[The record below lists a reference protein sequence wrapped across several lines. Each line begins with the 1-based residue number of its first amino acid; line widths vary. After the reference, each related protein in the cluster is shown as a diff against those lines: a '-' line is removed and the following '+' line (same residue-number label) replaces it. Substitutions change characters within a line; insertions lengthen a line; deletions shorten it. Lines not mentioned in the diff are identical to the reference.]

1 MALLKKTL
9 FDEKLETYNVLV
21 EDNAPLS
28 TYFKITELPDT
39 FTGGKNGF
47 LIQGSPELVAD
58 SIIKIQIKDS
68 QGNTIYNE
76 PGEGIPEYYEGTSK
90 VVAVYIYPDTSF
102 GPCTITILGE
112 LKEYYS
118 NGVLN
123 PVPLNWEGTY
133 NVRWQR
139 QVNVNPLLQNTTKIR
154 FYRRP
159 KVDIQE
165 TILPIYNR
173 TVNRV
178 TISGSVDGIA
188 VNPIAETNFRTF
200 KGDTLYELQIS
211 GSNFSSSM
219 EGEVITI
226 SDLNQ
231 AYSTT
236 IKDVVTSNKAYATLP
251 YYETSSATSPQ
262 VVKEFSSAS
271 FELTYNESVTLT
283 NSSVSSSFAKIKL
296 TDLEAFSGDVN
307 RLKIFASRKADIG
320 NYTLLEDVQLESTE
334 LLQTDEYS
342 GSVAVRTGQF
352 TSNKLLN
359 DFWFYKD
366 FGTLALNTISID
378 NETLAS
384 SVKLE
389 DAGVLNTTNK
399 YQRFFGYKSPIIFT
413 KDTEYQLD
421 FTPLLSSSFFDE
433 AELEIYAVG
442 NAFVNEDSDNDG
454 DLESGKMVGKV
465 YSTKSFQKFDKQQIN
480 FKADNNGIGEI
491 VFANYQGNWHLSNIS
506 LRAAAESSFSPNEIT
521 LNVAVP
527 TKVKNDTFD
536 FKFEFYDVN
545 NNYVPVS
552 LNQEFT
558 FTGGNDLVVRKSI
571 TVTPDGNLFSFSGSG
586 ESIGVSSI
594 NFDIAKVGLT
604 GSTIFHSSAF
614 DENGDY
620 IQPSVY
626 GSEPFYPG
634 LLTNVTS
641 GSATLTVANF
651 TGSLSSP
658 KVTRVLYTASC
669 EDVQDLVNIYRVDQ
683 GANGADGSD
692 GATFIA
698 VANKNQFV
706 YDPDNRLEPAQLN
719 DFIDIKLSSNIADG
733 SLSIIS
739 GSLLPKLQTLSV
751 TQVGVYTE
759 SVYRIFSGNDLDDVQ
774 MRGTNE
780 ASWSYYTPTSFVHKG
795 TYLFT
800 KNGFSSS
807 VQLEGVLKGDKSK
820 NLNAVSNAN
829 QFFYKMTDVSLSPLN
844 QTITIDV
851 KRNNLGSTTNAI
863 TVTSGSGKP
872 ALTIGSNNGTTGVQS
887 YSIDGANYPY
897 SAGATTYTFFAEDLN
912 LDDYTDTITIT
923 PVIAE
928 SQIAVNLSNENTTFP
943 AYSGGT
949 VFGGFLASSGSISV
963 KVGSE
968 DISYASTI
976 GNNKFSASIS
986 SSLNVTPVLTNNS
999 YSITALSADSGSIN
1013 LKVTYRDGRGSDSV
1027 FTKLVT
1033 YSKAK
1038 SGTPNV
1044 LVAVSPSAQTISA
1057 NSRGSGSATPIAL
1070 TVTALEAGTSRFTS
1084 IGTPTY
1090 TNGLAGSV
1098 SSNVITITSNAS
1110 TITSNTAQVTIPVN
1124 FTDSEGT
1131 SGTKNVVATVSKAL
1145 ASAPSTIVFIE
1156 KDGQTITRSKTGTYG
1171 TPSTFRMY
1179 VLEGANSSSYDNTS
1193 PFANSTFRISSITN
1207 GSVNA
1212 TDLDKYAT
1220 ITPTTPSNTS
1230 GLVVSITGSYVDSE
1244 GSTTSFFKTHNVN
1257 VASDGTDGNTGAT
1270 GPGIVLR
1277 GEWTN
1282 NTLYYYT
1289 TVAGSSRRDAVYKRV
1304 SGVTH
1309 YWATLVQHTSETGV
1323 KELPA
1328 VNNDNTYWQYLG
1340 EQDFFVAAKIAIFD
1354 ESFVKNTLNVGTN
1367 AQGSAAN
1374 ITLAGGTNSPYVSIG
1389 QGTQG
1394 YGNNGIWLGIVNAS
1408 TPKVSFVSGSNY
1420 FKYDANAAN
1429 IVDIGGRISATALTA
1444 ATGSISGFEIQSNLL
1459 QGGGTT
1465 SGIQLN
1471 GNTSTIIVGNL
1482 TTNRS
1487 ARISPAGFFA
1497 GNTSFAS
1504 APFSVNL
1511 DGLLTATNADI
1522 TGRIRATQGTI
1533 GGWIISEN
1541 SISKNRVT
1549 LNAGETDA
1557 ENYIQIT
1564 GQPGG
1569 SFAGNRVFIHP
1580 GDLTSISGG
1589 GGTAI
1594 AATNASSYVNVSSV
1608 DTIYAGNSSTTA
1620 TMGTSAQTVTS
1631 LSSASTFNIIAKLRY
1646 KIDVSYPSVTIRQT
1660 LGVTNT
1666 RSHQSI
1672 NNAAGDIAWF
1682 TLNNFG
1688 AVNLTT
1694 ARPVEGWIPNGD
1706 SIAVSNFL
1714 TEFFNATGRNYGS
1727 VQQMADAGDS
1737 WTIVT
1742 GLSSVNGSIGVNS
1755 RMNYKGTAYNT
1766 TVSTFTPSSQITSEE
1781 LPEVTY
1787 NINSSGDG
1795 TTGPSFSITKSNTL
1809 ASVYRRITWR
1819 AGFYDIQFSGFG
1831 GTTTNYS
1838 GYAIFAE
1845 TTESLLSAPS
1855 SVTYSAKTT
1864 SLTANALTKQVE
1876 LSEAGMQAVFNATDS
1891 SAGNYFRISDVGT
1904 TPSVSNFN
1912 IKSAGFFAHYGELHV
1927 KGDIAGFSTALSSDR
1942 RLKKDIVDIE
1952 EDEIDDMDKL
1962 HPVTYSWKDDKHN
1975 KKHYGFIA
1983 QDVQKIYPHLT
1994 ETKIMGEY
2002 LTINYNELIP
2012 VMVKQIQNLKKE
2024 LEDVKKV
2031 LGNGK

>member
-21 EDNAPLS
+21 EDTAPFS
-28 TYFKITELPDT
+28 NYFKITELSDV
-39 FTGGKNGF
+39 FTGGKNAF

-58 SIIKIQIKDS
+58 SLIKIQIKDS

-118 NGVLN
+118 NNGVLN
-123 PVPLNWEGTY
+123 PVPGNWEGTY
-133 NVRWQR
+133 NVRWQK
-139 QVNVNPLLQNTTKIR
+139 QINVNPLLQNTSKIR

-159 KVDIQE
+159 KVAIEE

-173 TVNRV
+173 SVNRK
-178 TISGSVDGIA
+178 TISGSVDGVSI
-188 VNPIAETNFRTF
+188 NPLAGANFKTF
-200 KGDTLYELQIS
+200 KGDTLYELRIS
-211 GSNFSSSM
+211 GSSFSSSM
-219 EGEVITI
+219 EGETITI
-226 SDLNQ
+226 TNLNQ
-231 AYSTT
+231 SYSTT
-236 IKDVVTSNKAYATLP
+236 IKDVITSNKANATIP
-251 YYETSSATSPQ
+251 YYETSSVTSPQ
-262 VVKEFSSAS
+262 IIKNFSSAS
-271 FELTYNESVTLT
+271 FSLAYNESVTLT

-307 RLKIFASRKADIG
+307 RLRIYASRKADIG
-320 NYTLLEDVQLESTE
+320 NYTLLEDIQLESNE

-342 GSVAVRTGQF
+342 GSVNIRTGVFSSQ
-352 TSNKLLN
+352 NIVN
-359 DFWFYKD
+359 EFWVYKD
-366 FGTLALNTISID
+366 YDSSTNYTATLNNTD
-378 NETLAS
+378 LVS
-384 SVKLE
+384 SVKLL
-389 DAGVLNTTNK
+389 DDGIQNTSD
-399 YQRFFGYKSPIIFT
+399 YPQRIFYYSSSLDLL
-413 KDTEYQLD
+413 KNTEYQLD
-421 FTPLLSSSFFDE
+421 FTPILSSS
-433 AELEIYAVG
+433 LYGNNIIEIYG
-442 NAFVNEDSDNDG
+442 SGSAFVNLGSNIG
-454 DLESGKMVGKV
+454 LGKNIGKLV
-465 YSTKSFQKFDKQQIN
+465 TNSQFIRYDKQQVN
-480 FKADNNGIGEI
+480 FKTDADGTGTI
-491 VFANYQGNWHLSNIS
+491 VFAVYQGNWQLSNIS
-506 LRAAAESSFSPNEIT
+506 LRATQETNFSPNEIT

-536 FKFEFYDVN
+536 FKFEFYDIN

-594 NFDIAKVGLT
+594 NFDIVKVGLT
-604 GSTIFHSSAF
+604 GSTIFYSSAF

-626 GSEPFYPG
+626 GSQPFYPG
-634 LLTNVTS
+634 LLTNITS
-641 GSATLTVANF
+641 GSATLTVSNF
-651 TGSLSSP
+651 TGSLTTP
-658 KVTRVLYTASC
+658 KVTRILYTASC

-683 GANGADGSD
+683 GANGQDGIDGSD
-692 GATFIA
+692 GATFI
-698 VANKNQFV
+698 VIANKNQFV
-706 YDPDNRLEPAQLN
+706 YDPDNHFEPAQSN
-719 DFIDIKLSSNIADG
+719 DFIDIKLSSNIV
-733 SLSIIS
+733 S
-739 GSLLPKLQTLSV
+739 GSLTIASGSFLPKLQKLST
-751 TQVGVYTE
+751 TQVGFYTE
-759 SVYRIFSGNDLDDVQ
+759 SVYRIYSGDDDEDVA
-774 MRGTNE
+774 MLGTNA
-780 ASWSYYTPTSFVHKG
+780 ASWSYYTPTNLIHGG
-795 TYLFT
+795 TYLFSQ
-800 KNGFSSS
+800 NGFSSS
-807 VQLEGVLKGDKSK
+807 VQIEGVLKGDKSK

-829 QFFYKMTDVSLSPLN
+829 QFFYKMTDVSLSPSG
-844 QTITIDV
+844 QAITIDV
-851 KRNNLGSTTNAI
+851 KRNNLGSTSNAI

-872 ALTIGSNNGTTGVQS
+872 ALTVGSNNGTTGVQS
-887 YSIDGANYPY
+887 YNVNGADYPY

-912 LDDYTDTITIT
+912 FDGYTDTITIT

-928 SQIAVNLSNENTTFP
+928 SQIAVNLTNENTTFP

-986 SSLNVTPVLTNNS
+986 SSLNVTPVLTNNN

-1038 SGTPNV
+1038 AGTPNV

-1057 NSRGSGSATPIAL
+1057 NSKGSGSATPIAL

-1084 IGTPTY
+1084 IGTPTF

-1098 SSNVITITSNAS
+1098 SSNVITITSDAS

-1124 FTDSEGT
+1124 YTDSEGAT
-1131 SGTKNVVATVSKAL
+1131 GTKNVVATVSKAL

-1156 KDGQTITRSKTGTYG
+1156 KDGQTITKSKTGTYG
-1171 TPSTFRMY
+1171 TPSSFRIN

-1193 PFANSTFRISSITN
+1193 PFANSTFRISGVTN
-1207 GSVNA
+1207 GSVSA

-1220 ITPTTPSNTS
+1220 ITPTTPSSTS
-1230 GLVVSITGSYVDSE
+1230 GLVVSITGSFVDSE

-1257 VASDGTDGNTGAT
+1257 VASDGTDGSTGAT

-1277 GEWTN
+1277 GEWKN

-1289 TVAGSSRRDAVYKRV
+1289 TVAGSSRRDAVYKSV

-1328 VNNDNTYWQYLG
+1328 VSNDNTYWQYLG

-1354 ESFVKNTLNVGTN
+1354 ESYVKNTLNVGTN
-1367 AQGSAAN
+1367 SDGSAAN
-1374 ITLAGGTNSPYVSIG
+1374 ITLKGGTTSPYVSIG

-1394 YGNNGIWLGIVNAS
+1394 YGNNGIWLGIVSAT

-1420 FKYDANAAN
+1420 FKYDASATNM
-1429 IVDIGGRISATALTA
+1429 VDIGGRISATSLTA
-1444 ATGSISGFEIQSNLL
+1444 DTGSIGGFEIQGGLL
-1459 QGGGTT
+1459 QAGSTT

-1471 GNTSTIIVGNL
+1471 GTTSTIIVGNL
-1482 TTNRS
+1482 STNSS
-1487 ARISPAGFFA
+1487 ARVSPAGFFA
-1497 GNTSFAS
+1497 GNTSFGS

-1511 DGLLTATNADI
+1511 DGALVATNADVRGKI
-1522 TGRIRATQGTI
+1522 TATQGTI
-1533 GGWIISEN
+1533 GGWVISQN

-1549 LNAGETDA
+1549 LNAGESDA

-1564 GQPGG
+1564 GTPGG
-1569 SFAGNRVFIHP
+1569 SFAGNRVYIHP
-1580 GDLTSISGG
+1580 GELTDISGG
-1589 GGTAI
+1589 SGNAI
-1594 AATNASSYVNVSSV
+1594 AATNASSYVNISSAN
-1608 DTIYAGNSSTTA
+1608 TIYAGNSSTTA
-1620 TMGTSAQTVTS
+1620 TMGTSSQTVTS
-1631 LSSASTFNIIAKLRY
+1631 LSTSSTFNLIAKLKF
-1646 KIDVSYPSVTIRQT
+1646 KIDVVYESVPVTQV
-1660 LGVTNT
+1660 LNETNT
-1666 RSHQSI
+1666 RSYYSI
-1672 NNAAGDIAWF
+1672 DYAAGQMAWS
-1682 TLNNFG
+1682 TLVDDG

-1694 ARPVEGWIPNGD
+1694 ARPEWGWIPQSDNT
-1706 SIAVSNFL
+1706 AVFNFL
-1714 TEFFNATGRNYGS
+1714 NQMNAAMGTNITS
-1727 VQQMADAGDS
+1727 IQQMENEITG
-1737 WTIVT
+1737 WTIT
-1742 GLSSVNGSIGVNS
+1742 TALSYMNGSIGVNS
-1755 RMNYKGTAYNT
+1755 AMTYKTTSGGT
-1766 TVSTFTPSSQITSEE
+1766 TVSTFTPNSQITSEE

-1787 NINSSGDG
+1787 TVNSTGNG
-1795 TTGPSFSITKSNTL
+1795 TTGPSFAITKSNTL
-1809 ASVYRRITWR
+1809 QSVYRRVTWR
-1819 AGFYDIQFSGFG
+1819 G
-1831 GTTTNYS
+1831 GRYNINFTGYGGSSTNYQ
-1838 GYAIFAE
+1838 GYAIWAE
-1845 TTESLLSAPS
+1845 TEGGFVSTPS

-1876 LSEAGMQAVFNATDS
+1876 LSEAGMQAVFNATNS
-1891 SAGNYFRISDVGT
+1891 SEGNYFRVSDVGT
-1904 TPSVSNFN
+1904 PTISNFN
-1912 IKSAGFFAHYGELHV
+1912 IKSAGFFAHYGEMHV

-1952 EDEIDDMDKL
+1952 DTEIEDMDKL
-1962 HPVTYSWKDDKHN
+1962 HPVTYSWKDDEN
-1975 KKHYGFIA
+1975 NNKHYGFIA

-1994 ETKIMGEY
+1994 KTKIMGEY

-2031 LGNGK
+2031 LANGK